1 MSRSQTLR
9 FREQREGAE
18 AQLAALQAQEASVS
32 QQAATAQ
39 AASAARIA
47 ELAGV
52 RASCIACG
60 KSTEIQTM
68 YSVHS
73 FRAPPVGLD
82 SFIFVSGLERVWC
95 SPLCQVS

>member
-60 KSTEIQTM
+60 TTEIQTM

-82 SFIFVSGLERVWC
+82 SFIFVSGLEQVWC
-95 SPLCQVS
+95 SPLCQLS